1 MQLRNVRI
9 APIFNYPNL
18 HLSARPVILK
28 SQQQQRSK
36 LMAHEIETQNGKA
49 SFASFREPAWHGL
62 GTVFTEEK
70 TTSEMLAA
78 ANLNGWNVRLEDLE
92 TPSHLTSDKA
102 YQYVLRTNP
111 TDNSQTDILG
121 VVGERY
127 HVMQNEDLFSF
138 GDNILDGGGRWE
150 TAGSL
155 KGGRVVFG
163 ALALE
168 RETVLDPN
176 GVADKI
182 KTYLLINTSH
192 DGSIAIQASI
202 TPVRVVCANTLNIA
216 LNTTKRKGGVKQSFK
231 IRHTQTASGKVAV
244 ARETLGMAHKYMD
257 SFDLMA
263 KAMIETE
270 VSAQQFN
277 DIILA
282 AYPKP
287 EKDSKGAFKK
297 WENKVDVI
305 NDIYTGE
312 FNGMI
317 AGNAWGAFN
326 ALTERLDWYR
336 SARGGSN
343 ESILASASGFDPAI
357 NAEKNRLLKVVQN
370 KLQLV

>member
-1 MQLRNVRI
+1 
-9 APIFNYPNL
+9 
-18 HLSARPVILK
+18 
-28 SQQQQRSK
+28 
-36 LMAHEIETQNGKA
+36 MAHELETQNGVV
-49 SFASFREPAWHGL
+49 SFASFREPAWHNL
-62 GTVFTEEK
+62 GTVFDTEK
-70 TTSEMLAA
+70 NTNEMLVA
-78 ANLNGWNVRLEDLE
+78 ANLNNWNVRLEDLE
-92 TPSHLTSDKA
+92 IPSSLVSDKQ
-102 YQYVLRTNP
+102 YQYVVRTNP
-111 TDNSQTDILG
+111 TDKSQTDVLG
-121 VVGERY
+121 IVGERY
-127 HVMQNEDLFSF
+127 VPLQNEDLFSF

-155 KGGRVVFG
+155 KGGRQVFG
-163 ALALE
+163 SLALE

-176 GVADKI
+176 GVADVV

-202 TPVRVVCANTLNIA
+202 TPVRVVCANTLNVA
-216 LNTTKRKGGVKQSFK
+216 LNRTKKKDGVKQSFK
-231 IRHTQTASGKVAV
+231 IRHTQTANGKVAI
-244 ARETLGMAHKYMD
+244 ARQTLGLANAYMDEFDKMAH
-257 SFDLMA
+257 
-263 KAMIETE
+263 AMIAKEI
-270 VSAQQFN
+270 SAKDFN

-287 EKDSKGAFKK
+287 DKDTKGAVKK

-312 FNGMI
+312 YNGMI

-357 NAEKNRLLKVVQN
+357 NAEKNRLLTVVRN
-370 KLQLV
+370 TLQLV

>member
-1 MQLRNVRI
+1 
-9 APIFNYPNL
+9 
-18 HLSARPVILK
+18 
-28 SQQQQRSK
+28 
-36 LMAHEIETQNGKA
+36 MAHDLEEQNGKT

-78 ANLNGWNVRLEDLE
+78 ANLNGWNVRLEDMPI
-92 TPSHLTSDKA
+92 PSHLTSDKE
-102 YQYVLRTNP
+102 YQYVVRTNP
-111 TDNSQTDILG
+111 TTNTQTDVLG

-127 HVMQNEDLFSF
+127 HVLQNEDLFSF

-150 TAGSL
+150 TAGSI

-176 GVADKI
+176 GVADKV

-202 TPVRVVCANTLNIA
+202 TPVRVVCANTLNLA
-216 LNTTKRKGGVKQSFK
+216 LGAKKKKNGIKQSFK
-231 IRHTQTASGKVAV
+231 IRHTQTANGKVQI
-244 ARETLGMAHKYMD
+244 ARETLGLANAYMD
-257 SFDLMA
+257 EFDIMA
-263 KAMIETE
+263 KAMIEKT
-270 VSAQQFN
+270 VDAKMFN

-287 EKDSKGAFKK
+287 DADAKGSFKK
-297 WENKVDVI
+297 WENKIDMI

-370 KLQLV
+370 VMQLA

>member
-1 MQLRNVRI
+1 
-9 APIFNYPNL
+9 
-18 HLSARPVILK
+18 
-28 SQQQQRSK
+28 
-36 LMAHEIETQNGKA
+36 MAHDLEIQNGKT

-70 TTSEMLAA
+70 TTAEMLEA
-78 ANLNGWNVRLEDLE
+78 ANLNGWNVRLEDMPIP
-92 TPSHLTSDKA
+92 THLTSDKE
-102 YQYVLRTNP
+102 YQYVVRTNP
-111 TDNSQTDILG
+111 TNNSQTDVLG

-127 HVMQNEDLFSF
+127 HVLQNEDLFSF

-150 TAGSL
+150 TAGSI

-168 RETVLDPN
+168 RETILDPN
-176 GVADKI
+176 GVSDKV

-202 TPVRVVCANTLNIA
+202 TPVRVVCANTLNMA
-216 LNTTKRKGGVKQSFK
+216 LNTTKKKNGIKQSFK
-231 IRHTQTASGKVAV
+231 IRHTQTANGKVQI
-244 ARETLGMAHKYMD
+244 ARETLGLANAYMD
-257 SFDLMA
+257 EFDKMA
-263 KAMIETE
+263 KALFETE
-270 VSAQQFN
+270 VSAKQFN

-297 WENKVDVI
+297 WENKVDTI

-317 AGNAWGAFN
+317 AGTAWGAFN
-326 ALTERLDWYR
+326 GLTERLDWYR
-336 SARGGSN
+336 TARGGNN

-357 NAEKNRLLKVVQN
+357 NAEKNRLLKVVKN
-370 KLQLV
+370 VMQLA

>member
-1 MQLRNVRI
+1 
-9 APIFNYPNL
+9 
-18 HLSARPVILK
+18 
-28 SQQQQRSK
+28 
-36 LMAHEIETQNGKA
+36 MAHELESQNGVA

-70 TTSEMLAA
+70 NTTEMLQA
-78 ANLNGWNVRLEDLE
+78 ANLNGWNVRLEDME
-92 TPSHLTSDKA
+92 TPSHLTSDKN

-163 ALALE
+163 SLALE
-168 RETVLDPN
+168 RETVLDPS

-202 TPVRVVCANTLNIA
+202 TPVRVVCANTLNVA
-216 LNTTKRKGGVKQSFK
+216 LNRTKKKGGVKQSFK
-231 IRHTQTASGKVAV
+231 IRHTQTASGKVQI
-244 ARETLGMAHKYMD
+244 ARETLGMANAYMNE
-257 SFDLMA
+257 FDIMA
-263 KAMIETE
+263 KSLFATE
-270 VSAQQFN
+270 VNAKMFN

-287 EKDSKGAFKK
+287 EADAKGAFKK

-317 AGNAWGAFN
+317 AGNAWGAYN

-357 NAEKNRLLKVVQN
+357 NAEKNRLLNVVRD
-370 KLQLV
+370 VMSIA

>member
-1 MQLRNVRI
+1 
-9 APIFNYPNL
+9 
-18 HLSARPVILK
+18 
-28 SQQQQRSK
+28 
-36 LMAHEIETQNGKA
+36 MAHDLETQNGKT

-70 TTSEMLAA
+70 TTSEMLSLASLD
-78 ANLNGWNVRLEDLE
+78 NWNVRLEDLE
-92 TPSHLTSDKA
+92 TPSHLTSDKN

-111 TDNSQTDILG
+111 TDNTQTDILG

-150 TAGSL
+150 TAGSI

-168 RETVLDPN
+168 RETILDPS
-176 GVADKI
+176 GVADKV

-202 TPVRVVCANTLNIA
+202 TPVRVVCANTLNLA
-216 LNTTKRKGGVKQSFK
+216 LNTTRKKGGVKQSFK

-244 ARETLGMAHKYMD
+244 ARETLGLAHKYMD
-257 SFDLMA
+257 SFDVMA
-263 KAMIETE
+263 NAMIQAE

-287 EKDSKGAFKK
+287 EKDSKGSLKK
-297 WENKVDVI
+297 WENKIDVI

-336 SARGGSN
+336 SARGGNN

-370 KLQLV
+370 VMQLA